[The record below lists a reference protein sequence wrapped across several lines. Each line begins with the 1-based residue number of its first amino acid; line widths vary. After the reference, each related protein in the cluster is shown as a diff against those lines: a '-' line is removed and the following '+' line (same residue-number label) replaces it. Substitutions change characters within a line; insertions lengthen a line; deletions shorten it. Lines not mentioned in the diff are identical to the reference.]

1 MTTVAALPEPGE
13 ASVEDRV
20 QISRR
25 LFEQAREELEK
36 GDRLQATE
44 KVWGAL
50 AQMMKAH
57 GQQRGW
63 LNLGSHRTV
72 GRIAQQL
79 HAEYQ
84 EIDIANAYI
93 AADNGHRNFYD
104 NEMSPPEI
112 EGIITVVGKVLPD
125 LERALRE
132 SPRPFTIGDI
142 DQRWRVRTLTGRQTL
157 EVGDSSPVGFS
168 NTHQVA
174 AGDHANN
181 GQGDTGAR

>member
-13 ASVEDRV
+13 ATVEDRV

-25 LFEQAREELEK
+25 LIQQARDELEA

-44 KVWGAL
+44 KAWGAL

-63 LNLGSHRTV
+63 FNLGGHRTV
-72 GRIAQQL
+72 GHIARQL
-79 HAEYQ
+79 HAEYR
-84 EIDIANAYI
+84 EIDVLLAYV

-112 EGIITVVGKVLPD
+112 AEIIVTVANVLPG
-125 LERALRE
+125 LERALNE
-132 SPRPFTIGDI
+132 PPRPFEIEEQDV
-142 DQRWRVRTLTGRQTL
+142 WRVRTLTGRQNL
-157 EVGDSSPVGFS
+157 EVGDRSPVGFS
-168 NTHQVA
+168 NSHQP
-174 AGDHANN
+174 
-181 GQGDTGAR
+181 

>member
-1 MTTVAALPEPGE
+1 MTTTPALPEPGS
-13 ASVEDRV
+13 ATVEDRV

-25 LFEQAREELEK
+25 LIQQAPGELER

-44 KVWGAL
+44 KIWGAL
-50 AQMMKAH
+50 AQLLKAH

-63 LNLGSHRTV
+63 LNMGSHRTV

-79 HAEYQ
+79 AAEYDNGR
-84 EIDIANAYI
+84 ILNAYI

-112 EGIITVVGKVLPD
+112 EGIIAVVTSVLLD

-132 SPRPFTIGDI
+132 PPRPFVISDV
-142 DQRWRVRTLTGRQTL
+142 DQRWRVRTLTGKQDL
-157 EVGDSSPVGFS
+157 EVGDASPTGFS
-168 NTHQVA
+168 NAH
-174 AGDHANN
+174 
-181 GQGDTGAR
+181 

>member
-1 MTTVAALPEPGE
+1 MTTATALPEPGNV
-13 ASVEDRV
+13 SVADRV
-20 QISRR
+20 QISKR
-25 LFEQAREELEK
+25 LIEQALEELDK

-84 EIDIANAYI
+84 EMDVANAYI

-112 EGIITVVGKVLPD
+112 AEIIVMVANVMPD
-125 LERALRE
+125 LERALGE
-132 SPRPFTIGDI
+132 PPRPFEIREQDV
-142 DQRWRVRTLTGRQTL
+142 WRVRTLTGRQNL
-157 EVGDSSPVGFS
+157 EVGDSSPTGFS
-168 NTHQVA
+168 NTH
-174 AGDHANN
+174 
-181 GQGDTGAR
+181 

>member
-1 MTTVAALPEPGE
+1 MTTVVALPEPGE
-13 ASVEDRV
+13 ASVDDRV
-20 QISRR
+20 QISR
-25 LFEQAREELEK
+25 LLIEQAREELEK

-84 EIDIANAYI
+84 EMDVANAYI

-104 NEMSPPEI
+104 NEMSSAEI
-112 EGIITVVGKVLPD
+112 EGIIAVVGGVLP
-125 LERALRE
+125 LLQNALRE
-132 SPRPFTIGDI
+132 PARPFTIDDV
-142 DQRWRVRTLTGRQTL
+142 DQRWRLRTLTGRQNL
-157 EVGDSSPVGFS
+157 EIGDSSSVGIS
-168 NTHQVA
+168 NTHQYA
-174 AGDHANN
+174 EGEIADGEP
-181 GQGDTGAR
+181 GEPRTI

>member
-1 MTTVAALPEPGE
+1 MTTTPALPEPGS
-13 ASVEDRV
+13 ATVEDRV

-25 LFEQAREELEK
+25 LMEQARDELER

-50 AQMMKAH
+50 AQMLKAH

-72 GRIAQQL
+72 GHIARQL
-79 HAEYQ
+79 HLEYDD
-84 EIDIANAYI
+84 IDVASAYV

-112 EGIITVVGKVLPD
+112 ADIITVVATVLPKLGSALSEPPRSYTIRDGD
-125 LERALRE
+125 L
-132 SPRPFTIGDI
+132 
-142 DQRWRVRTLTGRQTL
+142 WRVRTLTGKQDL
-157 EVGDSSPVGFS
+157 QVGDTSPTGFS
-168 NTHQVA
+168 NTH
-174 AGDHANN
+174 
-181 GQGDTGAR
+181 

>member
-1 MTTVAALPEPGE
+1 MTTTPALPEPGS
-13 ASVEDRV
+13 ATVEDRV

-25 LFEQAREELEK
+25 FIQQAREELER

-50 AQMMKAH
+50 AQLFKAH

-63 LNLGSHRTV
+63 LNMGSHRTV

-79 HAEYQ
+79 AAEYNDLN
-84 EIDIANAYI
+84 IINAYV

-112 EGIITVVGKVLPD
+112 EDIITAVARVLPQ
-125 LERALRE
+125 LESALSEPPRA
-132 SPRPFTIGDI
+132 FTIRDGDL
-142 DQRWRVRTLTGRQTL
+142 WRVQTLTGKKYLR
-157 EVGDSSPVGFS
+157 VGDSSPTGFS
-168 NTHQVA
+168 NTH
-174 AGDHANN
+174 
-181 GQGDTGAR
+181 

>member
-1 MTTVAALPEPGE
+1 MTTTPALPEPGS
-13 ASVEDRV
+13 ATVEDRV

-25 LFEQAREELEK
+25 LIQQAREELER

-50 AQMMKAH
+50 AQMLKAH

-72 GRIAQQL
+72 SHIAQHL
-79 HAEYQ
+79 DAEYP
-84 EIDIANAYI
+84 EIPVSSAYV

-112 EGIITVVGKVLPD
+112 EDIITVVVRVLPE
-125 LERALRE
+125 LESALSEPPRA
-132 SPRPFTIGDI
+132 FTIRDGDL
-142 DQRWRVRTLTGRQTL
+142 WRIRTLTGKQYL
-157 EVGDSSPVGFS
+157 QVGDSSPTGFS
-168 NTHQVA
+168 NTH
-174 AGDHANN
+174 
-181 GQGDTGAR
+181 

>member
-1 MTTVAALPEPGE
+1 MTTTPALPEPGS
-13 ASVEDRV
+13 ATVEDRV

-25 LFEQAREELEK
+25 LIQQAREELER

-50 AQMMKAH
+50 AQILKAH

-72 GRIAQQL
+72 SHIAQHL
-79 HAEYQ
+79 DAEYP
-84 EIDIANAYI
+84 EIPVSSAYV

-112 EGIITVVGKVLPD
+112 GDIITVVARVLPE
-125 LERALRE
+125 LESALSEPPRA
-132 SPRPFTIGDI
+132 FTIRDGDL
-142 DQRWRVRTLTGRQTL
+142 WRVQTLTGKQCLR
-157 EVGDSSPVGFS
+157 VGDSSPTGFS
-168 NTHQVA
+168 NTH
-174 AGDHANN
+174 
-181 GQGDTGAR
+181 

>member
-1 MTTVAALPEPGE
+1 MTTATTLPEPGE
-13 ASVEDRV
+13 ASVDDRV

-25 LFEQAREELEK
+25 LIRQAREELDA

-72 GRIAQQL
+72 GHIARQL
-79 HAEYQ
+79 DAEFG
-84 EIDIANAYI
+84 EIAVASAYI

-112 EGIITVVGKVLPD
+112 EEIIAVVANVLPR
-125 LERALRE
+125 LERALDE
-132 SPRPFTIGDI
+132 PPRPFVIGKENV
-142 DQRWRVRTLTGRQTL
+142 WRVRTLTGRQTL
-157 EVGDSSPVGFS
+157 EVGDTSAVGFS
-168 NTHQVA
+168 NTH
-174 AGDHANN
+174 GNSDIGNN
-181 GQGDTGAR
+181 DGA

>member
-1 MTTVAALPEPGE
+1 MITVAALPEPGE

-25 LFEQAREELEK
+25 LIEQAPAELEK

-63 LNLGSHRTV
+63 LNLGGHRTV
-72 GRIAQQL
+72 GHIATQL
-79 HAEYQ
+79 DAEYR
-84 EIDIANAYI
+84 EIDVAVAYV

-112 EGIITVVGKVLPD
+112 AGIIATVSDVLPR
-125 LERALRE
+125 LEQALSEPPRSFEIRE
-132 SPRPFTIGDI
+132 QDV
-142 DQRWRVRTLTGRQTL
+142 WRVRTLTGRQNL
-157 EVGDSSPVGFS
+157 EVGDRSPVGFS
-168 NTHQVA
+168 NTHQP
-174 AGDHANN
+174 
-181 GQGDTGAR
+181 

>member
-1 MTTVAALPEPGE
+1 MTTTPALPEPGS
-13 ASVEDRV
+13 ATVEDRV

-25 LFEQAREELEK
+25 LIQQAREELER

-50 AQMMKAH
+50 AQILKAH

-72 GRIAQQL
+72 SHIAPHL
-79 HAEYQ
+79 DAEYP
-84 EIDIANAYI
+84 EIPVSSAYV

-112 EGIITVVGKVLPD
+112 GDIITVVARVLPE
-125 LERALRE
+125 LESALSEPPRA
-132 SPRPFTIGDI
+132 FTIRDGDL
-142 DQRWRVRTLTGRQTL
+142 WRVQTLTGKKYLR
-157 EVGDSSPVGFS
+157 VGDSSPTGFS
-168 NTHQVA
+168 NTH
-174 AGDHANN
+174 
-181 GQGDTGAR
+181 

>member
-1 MTTVAALPEPGE
+1 MTTATTLPEPGE
-13 ASVEDRV
+13 ASVDDRV

-25 LFEQAREELEK
+25 LIRQAREELDA

-57 GQQRGW
+57 GQRRGW

-72 GRIAQQL
+72 GHIAQQL
-79 HAEYQ
+79 AAEYD
-84 EIDIANAYI
+84 ERAIIHAYV

-112 EGIITVVGKVLPD
+112 EGIIVVVGDVLPD

-132 SPRPFTIGDI
+132 SPRPFTISDV

-157 EVGDSSPVGFS
+157 EVGDSSAVGFS
-168 NTHQVA
+168 NTHD
-174 AGDHANN
+174 AGAIGN
-181 GQGDTGAR
+181 GDGL